1 MNCEQVQPNLLDYA
15 RKLLKGSEYE
25 EIRDHLASCAECA
38 AVLKEEIEFSQRL
51 SSMPDE
57 QPCHDVWALVRSR
70 TRPKRVR
77 PLVWLHSLVSTGI
90 RRAATAT
97 VAIGLVG
104 FAFYSMNTVTTTA
117 TAHKPETGTRPPV
130 VAVYSDDP
138 LGGHTDAVIDSID
151 DM

>member
-1 MNCEQVQPNLLDYA
+1 MNCEQIQPNLLDYSK
-15 RKLLKGSEYE
+15 RLLKGPEAD
-25 EIRDHLASCAECA
+25 EIRLHLANCAECKA
-38 AVLKEEIEFSQRL
+38 LLEDEADLARCL
-51 SSMPDE
+51 SSIPDE
-57 QPCHDVWALVRSR
+57 QPRNDVWALVRSR

-90 RRAATAT
+90 RR
-97 VAIGLVG
+97 
-104 FAFYSMNTVTTTA
+104 TA
-117 TAHKPETGTRPPV
+117 TAAVTFAVAGFVFYGTAVVNPPAPSPAVQKPPV